1 MPLWHCCNKN
11 KFLTEVTHT
20 GTTTVL
26 LTSTIIKAPTGETST
41 VKIIVQ
47 LMTYM
52 DVFFA
57 LPQQFFSQLLLYNL
71 DSLESIY
78 DFIM

>member
-1 MPLWHCCNKN
+1 MPLALNQKHSR
-11 KFLTEVTHT
+11 V
-20 GTTTVL
+20 
-26 LTSTIIKAPTGETST
+26 LTSTIIKAPTGERLAQLY
-41 VKIIVQ
+41 KLM

>member
-1 MPLWHCCNKN
+1 MQQNKISS
-11 KFLTEVTHT
+11 VTHT